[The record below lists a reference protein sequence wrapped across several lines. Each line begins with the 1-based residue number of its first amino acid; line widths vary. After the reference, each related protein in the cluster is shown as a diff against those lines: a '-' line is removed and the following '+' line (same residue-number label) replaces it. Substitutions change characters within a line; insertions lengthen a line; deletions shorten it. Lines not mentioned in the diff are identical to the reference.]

1 MGRTKTKGSEWTI
14 AILLLA
20 SVFLFFNG
28 MAFASG
34 DDHASS
40 PEAVGEGVHGEAHG
54 ADRSADLM
62 DLLSRFVNFTVLV
75 IVLVVVVKKFR
86 VKDML
91 TARIDEIRQRLD
103 DLKREKEETE
113 SKYQEAERKLRE
125 FEGEKKDIIE
135 QFKKEGEAESEKI
148 VAEAQQRSAQILK
161 QAELTIQQEMQ
172 SAKKKLREGV
182 VELAAQRAG
191 EIMAKEMTDKD
202 QDRLVNEFIKKVGDL
217 H

>member
-1 MGRTKTKGSEWTI
+1 MVRTKMKGSKWTI
-14 AILLLA
+14 ALLLFA
-20 SVFLFFNG
+20 SFFLLFNG
-28 MAFASG
+28 LAFATE
-34 DDHASS
+34 DDQANS
-40 PEAVGEGVHGEAHG
+40 PKVVEEGAHGEGHD
-54 ADRSADLM
+54 ADRAADLM
-62 DLLSRFVNFTVLV
+62 DLLGRFVNFTVLV
-75 IVLVVVVKKFR
+75 VVLVVVVKKFR

-125 FEGEKKDIIE
+125 FEAEKQDIIK
-135 QFKKEGEAESEKI
+135 QFKKEGEAEREKI
-148 VAEAQQRSAQILK
+148 IAEAQKRSAQILK

-172 SAKKKLREGV
+172 SAKKRLREGV
-182 VELAAQRAG
+182 VELTAQRAG

-202 QDRLVNEFIKKVGDL
+202 QDRLVNEFIKKVGEL

>member
-1 MGRTKTKGSEWTI
+1 MGQTKMKGLRWTI
-14 AILLLA
+14 AILLFT
-20 SVFLFFNG
+20 SFFLLFNG

-34 DDHASS
+34 DDHANSL
-40 PEAVGEGVHGEAHG
+40 EAVDQGAHGEGHGEDHT
-54 ADRSADLM
+54 ADLM
-62 DLLSRFVNFTVLV
+62 NLLSRFVNFIVMM

-91 TARIDEIRQRLD
+91 TTRIDEIKKRLD

-113 SKYQEAERKLRE
+113 NKYQEAERKLRE
-125 FEGEKKDIIE
+125 FESEKQDIIE
-135 QFKKEGEAESEKI
+135 QFKKEGEAERERI
-148 VAEAQQRSAQILK
+148 IAEAQQRSAQILK
-161 QAELTIQQEMQ
+161 QAELTIQQEME

-202 QDRLVNEFIKKVGDL
+202 QDRLVNDFIKKVGGL

>member
-1 MGRTKTKGSEWTI
+1 MGRRKTKTWRWTI
-14 AILLLA
+14 AI
-20 SVFLFFNG
+20 FLFALFFLLFNG

-40 PEAVGEGVHGEAHG
+40 PEAIEEGAHGEGHG
-54 ADRSADLM
+54 ADRTADLM
-62 DLLSRFVNFTVLV
+62 DLLGRFLNFTILV

-103 DLKREKEETE
+103 DLKKEKEETE
-113 SKYQEAERKLRE
+113 SKYREAERKLRE
-125 FEGEKKDIIE
+125 FDGEKKTIIE
-135 QFKKEGEAESEKI
+135 QFKKEGEAEKEKI
-148 VAEAQQRSAQILK
+148 IAEAQQRSAQILK

-202 QDRLVNEFIKKVGDL
+202 QDRLVNEFIKKVGEL

>member
-1 MGRTKTKGSEWTI
+1 MGRMKTTASRWTI
-14 AILLLA
+14 VILLFA
-20 SVFLFFNG
+20 SFFLLFNG
-28 MAFASG
+28 MAFATG
-34 DDHASS
+34 DDYANS
-40 PEAVGEGVHGEAHG
+40 PEAIEEGANGEGHG
-54 ADRSADLM
+54 ADRTADLM
-62 DLLSRFVNFTVLV
+62 DLLGRFMNFTILV

-103 DLKREKEETE
+103 DLRTEKEETE

-125 FEGEKKDIIE
+125 FEGEKQDIIE
-135 QFKKEGEAESEKI
+135 QFKKEGEAEREKI
-148 VAEAQQRSAQILK
+148 IAEARQRSEQILK

>member
-1 MGRTKTKGSEWTI
+1 MGRTKTKCSRWTI

-20 SVFLFFNG
+20 SFFLLLNG
-28 MAFASG
+28 MAFATG
-34 DDHASS
+34 DDHANS
-40 PEAVGEGVHGEAHG
+40 PEAVEEGAYGEGHD
-54 ADRSADLM
+54 ADRTADLM
-62 DLLSRFVNFTVLV
+62 NLLSRFWNFAVFM
-75 IVLVVVVKKFR
+75 IILVVVVKKFK

-113 SKYQEAERKLRE
+113 SRYQEAERKLRE
-125 FEGEKKDIIE
+125 FEGEKQDILE
-135 QFKKEGEAESEKI
+135 QFKKEGEAESQKI
-148 VAEAQQRSAQILK
+148 VAEAQQRSAQILE
-161 QAELTIQQEMQ
+161 QTELTIQQEMQ

>member
-1 MGRTKTKGSEWTI
+1 MGRTKTKCSSRTI
-14 AILLLA
+14 AILLFVSLILLF
-20 SVFLFFNG
+20 SGMVF
-28 MAFASG
+28 ATE
-34 DDHASS
+34 DDHANS
-40 PEAVGEGVHGEAHG
+40 PEAVEEGAYEEGHG
-54 ADRSADLM
+54 ADRTADLM
-62 DLLSRFVNFTVLV
+62 DLLSRFLNFAVLV
-75 IVLVVVVKKFR
+75 IVLVVVVKKFK

-113 SKYQEAERKLRE
+113 SRYQEAERKLRE
-125 FEGEKKDIIE
+125 FEGEKQDILE
-135 QFKKEGEAESEKI
+135 QFKKEGEAEREKI
-148 VAEAQQRSAQILK
+148 VAEAQQRSAQILE

>member
-1 MGRTKTKGSEWTI
+1 MGGPKMKNSRWTI
-14 AILLLA
+14 VILLLA
-20 SVFLFFNG
+20 SFFLLFNG

-34 DDHASS
+34 DDHGNSH
-40 PEAVGEGVHGEAHG
+40 ETIEEGAHG
-54 ADRSADLM
+54 AGHSEDRTADLL
-62 DLLSRFVNFTVLV
+62 DLLSRFINFIVLV
-75 IVLVVVVKKFR
+75 IVLVVVVKKFK

-91 TARIDEIRQRLD
+91 TARIDEIKQRLD
-103 DLKREKEETE
+103 DLKKEKEETE

-125 FEGEKKDIIE
+125 FEGEKQDILE
-135 QFKKEGEAESEKI
+135 QFKKEGETEREKI
-148 VAEAQQRSAQILK
+148 IAEAQRRSAQILT

>member
-1 MGRTKTKGSEWTI
+1 MVRTKTKGSRRTI
-14 AILLLA
+14 ALLLFA
-20 SVFLFFNG
+20 SFFLLING
-28 MAFASG
+28 LAFATE
-34 DDHASS
+34 DDHANS
-40 PEAVGEGVHGEAHG
+40 PKVVEEGAHGEGHGG
-54 ADRSADLM
+54 DRTADLM
-62 DLLSRFVNFTVLV
+62 DLLGRFVNFTVLV
-75 IVLVVVVKKFR
+75 VVLVVVVKKFR
-86 VKDML
+86 VKNML

-103 DLKREKEETE
+103 DLKKEKEETE

-125 FEGEKKDIIE
+125 FEAEKQDIIE
-135 QFKKEGEAESEKI
+135 QFKKEGKAEREKI
-148 VAEAQQRSAQILK
+148 ITEAQKRSAQILK

-172 SAKKKLREGV
+172 SAKKRLREGV

>member
-1 MGRTKTKGSEWTI
+1 MGRTKMKDSRWTI
-14 AILLLA
+14 VILLFAMFFLLFVGVALA
-20 SVFLFFNG
+20 T
-28 MAFASG
+28 G
-34 DDHASS
+34 DDHANH
-40 PEAVGEGVHGEAHG
+40 PQAIEEGAHGEGHI
-54 ADRSADLM
+54 ADRTADLI
-62 DLLSRFVNFTVLV
+62 DLLSRFVNFTILLV
-75 IVLVVVVKKFR
+75 VLVVVVKKFR

-103 DLKREKEETE
+103 DLKKEKEETE

-125 FEGEKKDIIE
+125 FESEKQDIIE
-135 QFKKEGEAESEKI
+135 QYRKEGEAERDRI
-148 VAEAQQRSAQILK
+148 IAEAQKRSSQILK

-172 SAKKKLREGV
+172 SAKKRMREGV

-191 EIMAKEMTDKD
+191 EIMAKEMTEKD

>member
-1 MGRTKTKGSEWTI
+1 MGRMKMKGSIWTI
-14 AILLLA
+14 AILLFA
-20 SVFLFFNG
+20 SFFLLFNG

-40 PEAVGEGVHGEAHG
+40 PEAIEEDAHGEGHG
-54 ADRSADLM
+54 ADRTADLM
-62 DLLSRFVNFTVLV
+62 DLLGRFMNFTVLV
-75 IVLVVVVKKFR
+75 VVLVVVVKKFK

-91 TARIDEIRQRLD
+91 TARIDEIKQRLE

-125 FEGEKKDIIE
+125 FEGEKQDILE
-135 QFKKEGEAESEKI
+135 QFRKEGEAERERI
-148 VAEAQQRSAQILK
+148 IAEAQQRSAQILK

-172 SAKKKLREGV
+172 SAKKRLREGV

>member
-1 MGRTKTKGSEWTI
+1 MGRMKTKGSRRTI
-14 AILLLA
+14 AILL
-20 SVFLFFNG
+20 
-28 MAFASG
+28 FASLLLLLKG
-34 DDHASS
+34 VTFAAEDDHANSH
-40 PEAVGEGVHGEAHG
+40 EAVEEVAHGEGHD
-54 ADRSADLM
+54 ADLTADLM
-62 DLLSRFVNFTVLV
+62 DLLGRFVNFTVLV

-113 SKYQEAERKLRE
+113 SKYQEAEKKLRA
-125 FEGEKKDIIE
+125 FEGEKQDIIE
-135 QFKKEGEAESEKI
+135 QFKKEGEAEKEKI
-148 VAEAQQRSAQILK
+148 VAEARQRSAQILK

-172 SAKKKLREGV
+172 SAKKRLREGV

-202 QDRLVNEFIKKVGDL
+202 QDRLVNEFIKRVGDL

>member
-1 MGRTKTKGSEWTI
+1 MGRTKMKSSRWNI
-14 AILLLA
+14 AILLF
-20 SVFLFFNG
+20 VLFFLLFSG
-28 MAFASG
+28 MASATG
-34 DDHASS
+34 DDHANS
-40 PEAVGEGVHGEAHG
+40 PEAVEEGAYGEGHG
-54 ADRSADLM
+54 ADRTADLM
-62 DLLSRFVNFTVLV
+62 DLLSRFVNFTVLM

-103 DLKREKEETE
+103 DLKKEKEETE
-113 SKYQEAERKLRE
+113 SRYQEAERKLRE
-125 FEGEKKDIIE
+125 FEGEKQDILE
-135 QFKKEGEAESEKI
+135 QYRKEGESERDKI
-148 VAEAQQRSAQILK
+148 IAEAQKRSAQILK

-172 SAKKKLREGV
+172 SAKKRLREGV

-191 EIMAKEMTDKD
+191 EIMAKEMTEKD

>member
-1 MGRTKTKGSEWTI
+1 MGPMKMKASRWTI
-14 AILLLA
+14 TILLFVSLF
-20 SVFLFFNG
+20 FLFNG

-34 DDHASS
+34 DDHANSH
-40 PEAVGEGVHGEAHG
+40 EAIEEETHGEGHGG
-54 ADRSADLM
+54 DSTADLM
-62 DLLSRFVNFTVLV
+62 ELLSRFVNFTVLV

-86 VKDML
+86 VKNML
-91 TARIDEIRQRLD
+91 TSRIDEIKKRLD

-113 SKYQEAERKLRE
+113 SKYQEAERKLSK
-125 FEGEKKDIIE
+125 FEGEKQDIIE
-135 QFKKEGEAESEKI
+135 QFRKEGEVEREKI
-148 VAEAQQRSAQILK
+148 IAEAQQRSEQILK
-161 QAELTIQQEMQ
+161 QAELTIQQEME